1 MIYLKIKII
10 MKTDRKKAERNF
22 FWKNLQFCRKE
33 EALCKQGKGWWAFA
47 SPRIGPAPPL
57 ELAAALEAL
66 GTPAISDGMNH
77 FNTMDPAIRPILE
90 RRSIAGPAATLRL
103 RPGDNLMLHK
113 SLGLVRP
120 GDVLVVDT
128 CGCTTSS
135 ILGELIATAAFQAGL
150 AGIVIDGGIRD
161 IQQLKEKAY
170 PIFAR
175 FVTPAVGGKDGP
187 GEFGYPIS
195 CGGVPVHPGDLIVGD
210 TTATRQMG
218 IFGFEPHQTELTR
231 YQPGCFIDITDSFP
245 QKKAAMACFQAQSH
259 LIQYYTDRAAMR
271 GNHARRLSGNGAIA
285 YAESFSAFFPYAGD
299 GFVV

>member
-1 MIYLKIKII
+1 M
-10 MKTDRKKAERNF
+10 
-22 FWKNLQFCRKE
+22 
-33 EALCKQGKGWWAFA
+33 EAREGMVGFRIALDW
-47 SPRIGPAPPL
+47 PRPPL

-77 FNTMDPAIRPILE
+77 FNTMDPAIKPILE
-90 RRSIAGPAATLRL
+90 RCSIAGPAATLRL

-210 TTATRQMG
+210 ETGVVVSPPADAEKVLADGRKKRSYEEARMAEIKRG
-218 IFGFEPHQTELTR
+218 VLVKPA
-231 YQPGCFIDITDSFP
+231 IDDT
-245 QKKAAMACFQAQSH
+245 
-259 LIQYYTDRAAMR
+259 LRAK
-271 GNHARRLSGNGAIA
+271 GVIS
-285 YAESFSAFFPYAGD
+285 
-299 GFVV
+299 

>member
-1 MIYLKIKII
+1 
-10 MKTDRKKAERNF
+10 MKTDRKKAEINF
-22 FWKNLQFCRKE
+22 FLEKSTILQKGGSVM
-33 EALCKQGKGWWAFA
+33 EAREGMVGFRIAPDW
-47 SPRIGPAPPL
+47 PRPPL

-77 FNTMDPAIRPILE
+77 FNTMDPAIKPILE

-210 TTATRQMG
+210 ENGVVVIPPADAEKVLADGRKKRSYEETRMAEIKRG
-218 IFGFEPHQTELTR
+218 VLVKPA
-231 YQPGCFIDITDSFP
+231 IDDT
-245 QKKAAMACFQAQSH
+245 
-259 LIQYYTDRAAMR
+259 LRAK
-271 GNHARRLSGNGAIA
+271 GVIS
-285 YAESFSAFFPYAGD
+285 
-299 GFVV
+299 